1 MTEQEL
7 EQALRR
13 ALRPVD
19 PGEDFQDRVLARVG
33 AAATTTATEAARVP
47 NAAMRGTRHGRLGAS
62 GRWGLAALLAACVIA
77 GIGLARLR
85 QEGLERQ
92 RGLEARAQLLEAL
105 NIASANVNAVR
116 AVVIGAG
123 QPMQ

>member
-1 MTEQEL
+1 VTEQEL

-19 PGEDFQDRVLARVG
+19 AGEDFQDRVLARLG
-33 AAATTTATEAARVP
+33 AAATTTATATEAGRVP
-47 NAAMRGTRHGRLGAS
+47 NAAMRATHHGRLGAS

-77 GIGLARLR
+77 GIGLVRLR

-116 AVVIGAG
+116 AIVIGAG
-123 QPMQ
+123 H